1 MKHDQIL
8 RAPKTD
14 RRAPL
19 ALWHLD
25 RALHRL
31 ICTGMLEVRLP
42 DGETRRYGMGF
53 SAISIAIRDWPTL
66 RRIATR
72 PDLALGETWMEGGLT
87 VEKGDLYGLIAL
99 CLENC
104 QSARLPWLWRLRDRL
119 KMTLRRFTMHNPI
132 PRSRRNV
139 AHHYDLGGD
148 LYDLFLDAERQ
159 YSCAYFETPEDSL
172 EIAQVQKMCHIATK
186 LRVLPGRKVLDIGS
200 GWGGL
205 GMYLARVSNAQVN
218 GVTLSVDQQKY
229 ATDRARR
236 DGLHDRVR
244 FDLRDYRHQTGRFD
258 RIVSVGLFEHV
269 GVGHYGEYFAKL
281 ADLLDT
287 DGVAL
292 VHTIGSARP
301 PRAPDPWLSKY
312 IFPGGYVPSL
322 SEIVPEIERAGLVI
336 ADIEVLRLHYA
347 DTLKAWRDRFM
358 ANQSEAAALYDE
370 RFCRMWEFYL
380 ASGEAGFRHNFL
392 VVFQIQLAHRLDA
405 VPLTRDYMERT
416 KRQLPDLRRGRN
428 ADTLESNTRR
438 EDRVAAE

>member
-1 MKHDQIL
+1 MKHDEIL
-8 RAPKTD
+8 RASKTD
-14 RRAPL
+14 RRAPV
-19 ALWHLD
+19 ALWLLD
-25 RALHRL
+25 RALRRV
-31 ICTGMLEVRLP
+31 IRTGVLEVRLP
-42 DGETRRYGMGF
+42 NGETRRYGTGS

-66 RRIATR
+66 RRIAIH

-104 QSARLPWLWRLRDRL
+104 RNARLPMLWRVRDRL
-119 KMTLRRFTMHNPI
+119 RMTLRRFTMYNPI

-139 AHHYDLGGD
+139 AHHYDLGDG
-148 LYDLFLDAERQ
+148 LYDLFLDPERQ
-159 YSCAYFETPEDSL
+159 YSCAYFETSEESL
-172 EIAQVQKMCHIATK
+172 EIAQVQKMRHISAK
-186 LRVLPGRKVLDIGS
+186 LRVLPGQKVLDIGS

-205 GMYLARVSNAQVN
+205 GMYLARVTEAQVT

-236 DGLHDRVR
+236 DGLDDRLR

-258 RIVSVGLFEHV
+258 RIVSVGMFEHV
-269 GVGHYGEYFAKL
+269 GVGHYSAYFSKL
-281 ADLLDT
+281 ADLLDA

-301 PRAPDPWLSKY
+301 PRAPDPWISKY
-312 IFPGGYVPSL
+312 VFPGGYVPSL
-322 SEIVPEIERAGLVI
+322 SEIVPEVERAGLVI

-347 DTLKAWRDRFM
+347 ETLKAWRERFM
-358 ANQSEAAALYDE
+358 AHRSEAAALYDE
-370 RFCRMWEFYL
+370 GFCRMWEFYL
-380 ASGEAGFRHNFL
+380 ASCEAGFRHNFL

-405 VPLTRDYMERT
+405 VPMTRDYMEAT
-416 KRQLPDLRRGRN
+416 KRQLLHSSRGRN
-428 ADTLESNTRR
+428 ADTVKSNARR